1 MSAHKARRV
10 IDQIR
15 GRSYEETLMILELMP
30 YRACYPIFKL
40 VYSAAANASFN
51 MGSNEANLVIS
62 KAEVNEEFIAG
73 QLKNRVSFRKAM
85 KKAIELTEQADT
97 KGIQVQIAGR
107 IDGKEIARVEW
118 IREGR
123 VPLQTI
129 RAKID
134 YCSYTVRTIYGALEP
149 AWITSR
155 QIEAGRRAMTRNAR
169 RGGKIW
175 VRIFPDKPVTVRPAE
190 TRMGS
195 GKGSPEYW
203 VAVVK
208 PGRILYEMGGVTENI
223 ARRAISIAASK
234 MPIRAQ
240 FIISG

>member
-1 MSAHKARRV
+1 MTYLLLAVDS
-10 IDQIR
+10 
-15 GRSYEETLMILELMP
+15 LELQET
-30 YRACYPIFKL
+30 RTNN
-40 VYSAAANASFN
+40 VDAS
-51 MGSNEANLVIS
+51 
-62 KAEVNEEFIAG
+62 
-73 QLKNRVSFRKAM
+73 
-85 KKAIELTEQADT
+85 
-97 KGIQVQIAGR
+97 
-107 IDGKEIARVEW
+107 
-118 IREGR
+118 
-123 VPLQTI
+123 
-129 RAKID
+129 
-134 YCSYTVRTIYGALEP
+134 
-149 AWITSR
+149 
-155 QIEAGRRAMTRNAR
+155 
-169 RGGKIW
+169 IW